1 MALELKYE
9 APTWNKIYIMLLDL
23 ADRIRKDRFKP
34 DIIAGVSRGGWL
46 PARVLSDLLSN
57 PNLANVG
64 VGFYVG
70 IAETKSEPKLTQP
83 ISLRVVGNK
92 VLIVDE
98 VADTGESLKL
108 VSEHIVEE
116 GAREVKTATVYYK
129 PWSIVKPDYYSK
141 ETSKWIVF
149 PWEVKETVREIVKK
163 GEEKGRSVEEESA
176 NLSRAGIPMV
186 LVKRF
191 MKEVSGEDKC

>member
-9 APTWNKIYIMLLDL
+9 APTWDKIYTMLLGL

-34 DIIAGVSRGGWL
+34 DIIAGVLRGGWL

-64 VGFYVG
+64 VEFYVG

-83 ISLRVVGNK
+83 ISLRVVGKK

-108 VSEHIVEE
+108 VSEHIVEK

-129 PWSIVKPDYYSK
+129 PWSIVKPDYCSK

-149 PWEVKETVREIVKK
+149 PWEVKETVREITKK
-163 GEEKGRSVEEESA
+163 CEEKGRSVDEEA
-176 NLSRAGIPMV
+176 ADLSRAGIPME